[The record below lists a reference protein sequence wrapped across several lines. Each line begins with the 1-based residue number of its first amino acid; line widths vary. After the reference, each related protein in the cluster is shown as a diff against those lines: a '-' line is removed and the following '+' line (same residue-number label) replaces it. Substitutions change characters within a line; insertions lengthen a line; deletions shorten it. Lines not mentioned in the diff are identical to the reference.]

1 MEPSAFHVLVLPACR
16 AVCLGMTGGIA
27 IHYVM
32 RLLEALVGPFK
43 AEIQPSFAEWTRSDS
58 AHPVVRPVRRRGA

>member
-1 MEPSAFHVLVLPACR
+1 
-16 AVCLGMTGGIA
+16 MTGGIA